1 MKQPELGKKIAELRK
16 TQRLTQEELVDKCN
30 ISIRTIQRIEAGEVT
45 PRDYTIKTILSALEY
60 DIEEIDPPAG
70 EKSYEVEAW
79 LSRLFMIKARP
90 TSAYLVRQLN
100 LAMILAIVYFILRFV
115 ESVVDYSR
123 FSEEDFIG
131 DNAIIFVKAALLLSV
146 VFVQRGFVIIGSI
159 FDNYLLQ
166 IISSVII
173 IAQIVV
179 IGIDIASVRHFY
191 IEPEILVFIYAITFG
206 VTGVI
211 FGYALIKTSSAL
223 GTTPKIAGAF
233 EIIAACFSLTVIL
246 SFIGSIMLMPAEL
259 LEILV
264 IYKAITA
271 IRKQQAVSMD

>member
-1 MKQPELGKKIAELRK
+1 MKQPELGQKIAELRK
-16 TQRLTQEELVDKCN
+16 TQRLTQEELVDRCN
-30 ISIRTIQRIEAGEVT
+30 ISIRTIQRIEAGEVM
-45 PRDYTIKTILSALEY
+45 PRDYTVKSILTALDYGIDE
-60 DIEEIDPPAG
+60 ITPPEENNTYRIDTT
-70 EKSYEVEAW
+70 
-79 LSRLFMIKARP
+79 LSRLFMIKAEP
-90 TSAYLVRQLN
+90 TTAYLIRQLN
-100 LAMILAIVYFILRFV
+100 LAVVLAIVYFVLRFV
-115 ESVVDYSR
+115 ESLVDYSR
-123 FSEEDFIG
+123 FSEEGFIG
-131 DNAIIFVKAALLLSV
+131 DNVIIFVKASILLSAI
-146 VFVQRGFVIIGSI
+146 FVQRGFVIIGSV
-159 FDNYLLQ
+159 FKNHLLQ
-166 IISSVII
+166 LISSVII

-223 GTTPKIAGAF
+223 GSTPKVAGAF

-271 IRKQQAVSMD
+271 IRKQEAVSMK